1 MKNVAKFT
9 LFFILP
15 MAAFILWIGGF
26 FSDRIPAG
34 YAKEAP
40 KVVSGL
46 KIETVNKQKINEK
59 YKIDGYTTSKET
71 AQVSTKLMGKILKI
85 NVKEGDYVKK
95 GQLLAIVDTSEIKA
109 QKQELMAGLKEIEAG
124 KEEALSGEK
133 AAQAQYDFMKTT
145 YQRIKNLYKENAVPK
160 QKVDEIEMKLKGA
173 EAQLQQVK
181 AKLKQLEAKEKQLQ
195 AKLKQIQIMENYG
208 YIKAPFDGYV
218 IKKLMDVGSMASPG
232 MPVFIIGNKD
242 IQFQSFIDA
251 KYINNVKVGDKLTVY
266 IDAVNKTYKGKVVE
280 KNENADPMNNS
291 FSIKIDIPDEIGVGF
306 YGKSY
311 INAKEEEKILI
322 PETAISRLNDISAV
336 FIIDENGILHL
347 TPVELG
353 EKYNGKI
360 EVKSGIKEGQK
371 IVVEGIEK
379 ACDGCRVSL

>member
-1 MKNVAKFT
+1 MKNVAKFIA
-9 LFFILP
+9 FFILP
-15 MAAFILWIGGF
+15 IAVFILWIGGF
-26 FSDRIPAG
+26 FSNRIPAG

-46 KIETVNKQKINEK
+46 KIETVNKQKVYEK
-59 YKIDGYTTSKET
+59 YKIDGYTTSKNT

-95 GQLLAIVDTSEIKA
+95 GQLLATVDTSEIKA
-109 QKQELMAGLKEIEAG
+109 QKQELLAALKEISAG
-124 KEEALSGEK
+124 RKEALAGEK
-133 AAQAQYDFMKTT
+133 AAQAQYDFMKIT
-145 YQRIKNLYKENAVPK
+145 YKRIKNLYQENAVPK

-173 EAQLQQVK
+173 EAQLDQVK

-218 IKKLMDVGSMASPG
+218 IKKLIDVGSMAAPG
-232 MPVFIIGNKD
+232 MPIFIIGNKD
-242 IQFQSFIDA
+242 IQFQSFVDA
-251 KYINNVKVGDKLTVY
+251 KYINNIKVGDNLTIY
-266 IDAVNKTYKGKVVE
+266 IDAYNKTYKGKVVE

-291 FSIKIDIPDEIGVGF
+291 FSIKVDIPDEIGVGF

-322 PETAISRLNDISAV
+322 PETAVSRLNNTTAV
-336 FIIDENGILHL
+336 FVVDDNGIIHL

-360 EVKSGIKEGQK
+360 EVKSGIEDGQK
-371 IVVEGIEK
+371 IVVEGINK